1 MINMKL
7 TGYRIEQECRK
18 QCLTVKQIQEKL
30 HIGSFQ
36 SVYNWFCGK
45 TLPSVDNLLELSKLL
60 HVPMESLLIEET
72 DDIEKISEYEIFSA
86 FYNKKY
92 LYMRILNYKKRLR
105 TVIQF

>member
-1 MINMKL
+1 MIDMKL
-7 TGYRIEQECRK
+7 TGCRIRQECRK
-18 QCLTVKQIQEKL
+18 QGITVKQIQEKL

-72 DDIEKISEYEIFSA
+72 EDTFEYEIC
-86 FYNKKY
+86 YMCDTRH
-92 LYMRILNYKKRLR
+92 LYIRMSKHRELLR
-105 TVIQF
+105 TVIQLETE